1 MEIPKDSSCNDSRLA
16 LQSHWEGRWWKFWF
30 LVRSWRQWS
39 AGPERTLR
47 IYILQVAVSPGG
59 KDLWLSLYFH
69 LALTQSPGDWSTS
82 QAAFI
87 YIVFLSLAIDAFLSE
102 FCFFLRSKAPT
113 SSEEISPLQP
123 LWLSKP
129 LLWSKWVL
137 VRNVF
142 FQLTFYF
149 CLYVFEKALHLRKPV
164 FVWQ

>member
-1 MEIPKDSSCNDSRLA
+1 MVKVLIPGAVLKTVISRSRADPENL
-16 LQSHWEGRWWKFWF
+16 HF
-30 LVRSWRQWS
+30 
-39 AGPERTLR
+39 AGCCITRRERL
-47 IYILQVAVSPGG
+47 
-59 KDLWLSLYFH
+59 LWLSLYFH

-87 YIVFLSLAIDAFLSE
+87 SIPFLSLAINTFLSE

-113 SSEEISPLQP
+113 SSEEIFPLQP
-123 LWLSKP
+123 PWLSKP

-164 FVWQ
+164 FIWQ